1 MSQKV
6 FHVDIILGEMHLEY
20 GTPIRRRLVH
30 IIGNISLKN
39 FDAFQFRL

>member
-6 FHVDIILGEMHLEY
+6 FHVDIMLGEMHLEY
-20 GTPIRRRLVH
+20 GTRSDVALY

-39 FDAFQFRL
+39 FNAFQFRL